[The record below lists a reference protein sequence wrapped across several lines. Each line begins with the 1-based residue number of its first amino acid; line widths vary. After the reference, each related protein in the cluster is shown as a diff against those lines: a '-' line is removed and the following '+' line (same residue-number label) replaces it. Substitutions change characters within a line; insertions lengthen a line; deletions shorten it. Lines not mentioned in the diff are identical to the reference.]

1 MIQNHSEREHALLSP
16 SSSSRW
22 LNCTPS
28 ARLAEN
34 AENKSSVY
42 AEEGTLF
49 HEICEYCL
57 AQWNAGVWEPDPF
70 GEELP
75 ELKDDHLMH
84 PLFKQ
89 EMFKHARNYCDFV
102 MNENYNLE
110 KSDGACKLLLEE
122 KVDISEYAPECFGSV
137 DCQLVGRDTLIV
149 IDLKYG
155 EGVKVY
161 AERNTQM
168 MLYALGAIK
177 GKPSIKT
184 IRLVIAQVRLNH
196 FDVWEISANDLLQWA
211 DKVLKPT
218 AKKAFA
224 GKGEQKMGDWCG
236 FCPVKAQC
244 RKQYEAVVND
254 FDKYEYPELLTEDEI
269 CDLIEKIDKYK
280 GWLESVNKFVYDEA
294 LRGHK
299 WKGYKLVAGRS
310 SRVITDEEA
319 IRQDLLTKKYLE
331 DEIFNIKLKGIGD
344 LEKLVGKKQFS
355 ALYGQYVKSKPGNP
369 KLVPD
374 SAPGDEINPL
384 SDFDIEIA

>member
-110 KSDGACKLLLEE
+110 KSDGACKMLLEE

-161 AERNTQM
+161 AERNTQT

-224 GKGEQKMGDWCG
+224 GNGEQKLGDWCG

-244 RKQYEAVVND
+244 RKQYEAVVSD

-299 WKGYKLVAGRS
+299 WKGYKLVSGRS

-319 IRQDLLTKKYLE
+319 IRQDLLSKKYLE

-384 SDFDIEIA
+384 SDFDIES

>member
-28 ARLAEN
+28 ARLSEN

-110 KSDGACKLLLEE
+110 KSDGACKMLLEE

-137 DCQLVGRDTLIV
+137 DCQLVGRNTLIV

-184 IRLVIAQVRLNH
+184 IHLVIAQVRLNH

-254 FDKYEYPELLTEDEI
+254 FDRYEYPELLTEDEI

-294 LRGHK
+294 LRGRK

-319 IRQDLLTKKYLE
+319 IRQDLLTKRYLE

-355 ALYGQYVKSKPGNP
+355 ALYGQYVRSKPGNP

-384 SDFDIEIA
+384 SDFDIES

>member
-1 MIQNHSEREHALLSP
+1 MNQNHSEREHALLSP

-34 AENKSSVY
+34 AESKSSVY

-49 HEICEYCL
+49 HGICEYCL

-196 FDVWEISANDLLQWA
+196 FDVWEISANDLMQWA

-319 IRQDLLTKKYLE
+319 IRQDLLSKRYLE

-355 ALYGQYVKSKPGNP
+355 ALYGQYVQSKPGNP

-384 SDFDIEIA
+384 SDFDIES

>member
-34 AENKSSVY
+34 TENKSSVY

-70 GEELP
+70 GDELP
-75 ELKDDHLMH
+75 ELKDDHLTH

-110 KSDGACKLLLEE
+110 KSDGVCKLLLEE
-122 KVDISEYAPECFGSV
+122 KVDISEYVPECLGSV

-155 EGVKVY
+155 EGIKVY

-254 FDKYEYPELLTEDEI
+254 FDRYKYPELLTEDEI

-294 LRGHK
+294 LRGRK

-310 SRVITDEEA
+310 GRVITDEEA
-319 IRQDLLTKKYLE
+319 IRQDLLSKKYLE

-384 SDFDIEIA
+384 SDFDIEG

>member
-89 EMFKHARNYCDFV
+89 EMFRHARNYCDFV

-161 AERNTQM
+161 AERNTQL

-244 RKQYEAVVND
+244 RKQYEAVVSD

-319 IRQDLLTKKYLE
+319 IRQDLLTKKYLD

-384 SDFDIEIA
+384 SDFDIES

>member
-1 MIQNHSEREHALLSP
+1 MKENHSEREHALLSP

-34 AENKSSVY
+34 KENKSSVY

-75 ELKDDHLMH
+75 ELKDDHLTH

-89 EMFKHARNYCDFV
+89 EMFRHARNYCDFV

-110 KSDGACKLLLEE
+110 KSDGVCKMLLEE

-218 AKKAFA
+218 AKKAFS

-254 FDKYEYPELLTEDEI
+254 FDRYEYPELLTEDEI

-294 LRGHK
+294 LRGRK

-384 SDFDIEIA
+384 SDFDIES

>member
-1 MIQNHSEREHALLSP
+1 MKQNHSEREHALLSP

-89 EMFKHARNYCDFV
+89 EMFRHARNYCDFV

-110 KSDGACKLLLEE
+110 KSDGACKMLLEE
-122 KVDISEYAPECFGSV
+122 KVDVSEYAPDCFGSV
-137 DCQLVGRDTLIV
+137 DCQLVGRDTLEV

-168 MLYALGAIK
+168 MLYALGALK
-177 GKPSIKT
+177 GKPSIKS

-196 FDVWEISANDLLQWA
+196 FDVWEISANDLLPWA

-224 GKGEQKMGDWCG
+224 GNGEQKIGDWCG

-244 RKQYEAVVND
+244 RKQYEAVVDD

-299 WKGYKLVAGRS
+299 WRGYKLVAGRS

-384 SDFDIEIA
+384 SDFDIES

>member
-1 MIQNHSEREHALLSP
+1 MKQNHSEREHALLSP

-28 ARLAEN
+28 ARLAET

-110 KSDGACKLLLEE
+110 KSDGACKMLLEE

-184 IRLVIAQVRLNH
+184 VRLVIAQVRLNH

-254 FDKYEYPELLTEDEI
+254 FDRYEYPELLTEDEI

-384 SDFDIEIA
+384 SDFDIES

>member
-102 MNENYNLE
+102 INENYNLE

-161 AERNTQM
+161 AERNTQL

-319 IRQDLLTKKYLE
+319 IRQDLLTKKYLD

-374 SAPGDEINPL
+374 SAPGGEINPL
-384 SDFDIEIA
+384 SDFDIES

>member
-1 MIQNHSEREHALLSP
+1 MKQNHSEREHALLSP

-89 EMFKHARNYCDFV
+89 EMFKHARSYCDFV

-122 KVDISEYAPECFGSV
+122 KIDISEYAPECFGSV

-184 IRLVIAQVRLNH
+184 IRLVIAQVRLTH

-224 GKGEQKMGDWCG
+224 GKGEQKLGDWCG

-244 RKQYEAVVND
+244 RKQYEAVVSD

-310 SRVITDEEA
+310 SRVITDEGA
-319 IRQDLLTKKYLE
+319 IRQDLLAKKYLE

-374 SAPGDEINPL
+374 TAPGDEINPL
-384 SDFDIEIA
+384 SDFDIES

>member
-28 ARLAEN
+28 ARLSEN

-89 EMFKHARNYCDFV
+89 EMFRHARNYCDFV

-110 KSDGACKLLLEE
+110 KSDGACKMLLEE

-254 FDKYEYPELLTEDEI
+254 FDRYEYPELLTEDEI

-384 SDFDIEIA
+384 SDFDIES

>member
-1 MIQNHSEREHALLSP
+1 MKQNHSEREHALLSP

-110 KSDGACKLLLEE
+110 KSDGACKMLLEE
-122 KVDISEYAPECFGSV
+122 KVDISEYAPDCFGSV
-137 DCQLVGRDTLIV
+137 DCQLVGRDTLEV

-168 MLYALGAIK
+168 MLYALGALK
-177 GKPSIKT
+177 GKPSIKS

-224 GKGEQKMGDWCG
+224 GKGEQKTGDWCG

-319 IRQDLLTKKYLE
+319 IWQDLLTKKYLE

-374 SAPGDEINPL
+374 SAPGDEINAL
-384 SDFDIEIA
+384 SDFDIES

>member
-110 KSDGACKLLLEE
+110 KSDGACKMLLEE

-224 GKGEQKMGDWCG
+224 GNGEQKLGDWCG

-244 RKQYEAVVND
+244 RKQYEAVVSD

-299 WKGYKLVAGRS
+299 WKGYKLVSGRS

-319 IRQDLLTKKYLE
+319 IRQDLLSKKYLE

-384 SDFDIEIA
+384 SDFDIEG

>member
-110 KSDGACKLLLEE
+110 KSDGECKLLLEE

-224 GKGEQKMGDWCG
+224 GKGEQKLGDWCG

-244 RKQYEAVVND
+244 RKQYEAVVSD

-299 WKGYKLVAGRS
+299 WRGYKLVSGRS

-319 IRQDLLTKKYLE
+319 IRQDLLAKKYLE

-384 SDFDIEIA
+384 SDFDIES

>member
-137 DCQLVGRDTLIV
+137 DCQLVGRDTLII

-161 AERNTQM
+161 AERNAQM
-168 MLYALGAIK
+168 MLYALGALK

-319 IRQDLLTKKYLE
+319 VRQDLLAKKYLK

-384 SDFDIEIA
+384 SDFDIEG

>member
-110 KSDGACKLLLEE
+110 KSDGACKMLLEE

-224 GKGEQKMGDWCG
+224 GNGEQKLGDWCG

-244 RKQYEAVVND
+244 RKQYEAVVSD

-299 WKGYKLVAGRS
+299 WKGYKLVSGRS

-319 IRQDLLTKKYLE
+319 IRQDLLSKKYLE

-384 SDFDIEIA
+384 SYFDIES

>member
-89 EMFKHARNYCDFV
+89 EMFRHARNYCDFV

-161 AERNTQM
+161 AERNTQL

-211 DKVLKPT
+211 NKVLKPV
-218 AKKAFA
+218 AKRAFA
-224 GKGEQKMGDWCG
+224 GEGEQKVGDWCG

-244 RKQYEAVVND
+244 RKQYENVMQD
-254 FDKYEYPELLTEDEI
+254 FERYEYPELLTQEEI
-269 CDLIEKIDKYK
+269 TDLIGKIDSYK
-280 GWLESVNKFVYDEA
+280 SWLESVNKYVYDEA

-319 IRQDLLTKKYLE
+319 IRQDLLAKRYLE

-344 LEKLVGKKQFS
+344 LEKLVGKKVFS
-355 ALYGQYVKSKPGNP
+355 AKYGQYVQSKVGKP

-374 SAPGDEINPL
+374 SAPGDEINAL
-384 SDFDIEIA
+384 SDFDIES

>member
-89 EMFKHARNYCDFV
+89 EMFRHARNYCDFV

-110 KSDGACKLLLEE
+110 KSDGACKMLLEE
-122 KVDISEYAPECFGSV
+122 KVDVSEYAPECFGSV

-224 GKGEQKMGDWCG
+224 GNGEQKLGDWCG

-244 RKQYEAVVND
+244 RKQYEAVVSD

-299 WKGYKLVAGRS
+299 WKGYKLVSGRS

-319 IRQDLLTKKYLE
+319 IRQDLLSKKYLE

-384 SDFDIEIA
+384 SDFDIES

>member
-42 AEEGTLF
+42 AEEGALF

-110 KSDGACKLLLEE
+110 KSDGACKMLLEE

-196 FDVWEISANDLLQWA
+196 FDVWDISANDLLQWA

-224 GKGEQKMGDWCG
+224 GKGEQKLGDWCG

-254 FDKYEYPELLTEDEI
+254 FDRYEYPELLTEDEI

-294 LRGHK
+294 LRGRK

-384 SDFDIEIA
+384 SDFDIES

>member
-1 MIQNHSEREHALLSP
+1 MKQNHSEREHALLSP

-28 ARLAEN
+28 ARLAET
-34 AENKSSVY
+34 AEDKSSVY

-84 PLFKQ
+84 PLFRQ
-89 EMFKHARNYCDFV
+89 EMFKNARNYCDFV

-137 DCQLVGRDTLIV
+137 DCLLVGRDTLIV

-211 DKVLKPT
+211 DRVLKPT

-224 GKGEQKMGDWCG
+224 GKGEQKIGDWCG

-254 FDKYEYPELLTEDEI
+254 FDRYEYPELLTEDEI

-355 ALYGQYVKSKPGNP
+355 ALYGQYVRSKPGNP

-384 SDFDIEIA
+384 SDFDIES

>member
-1 MIQNHSEREHALLSP
+1 MKQNHSEREHALLSP

-89 EMFKHARNYCDFV
+89 EMFRHARNYCDFV

-110 KSDGACKLLLEE
+110 KSDGACKMLLEE
-122 KVDISEYAPECFGSV
+122 KVDISEYAPDCFGSV
-137 DCQLVGRDTLIV
+137 DCQLVGRDTLEV

-168 MLYALGAIK
+168 MLYALGALK
-177 GKPSIKT
+177 GKPSIKS

-224 GKGEQKMGDWCG
+224 GNGEQKIGDWCG

-384 SDFDIEIA
+384 SDFDIES

>member
-84 PLFKQ
+84 PLFKH
-89 EMFKHARNYCDFV
+89 EMFRHARNYCDFV

-110 KSDGACKLLLEE
+110 KSDGACKMLLEE

-161 AERNTQM
+161 AEHNTQM

-184 IRLVIAQVRLNH
+184 ARLVIAQVRLNH

-224 GKGEQKMGDWCG
+224 GEGEQKMGDWCG

-254 FDKYEYPELLTEDEI
+254 FDRYEYPELLTEDEI

-344 LEKLVGKKQFS
+344 LEKLVGKEQFS

-384 SDFDIEIA
+384 SDFDIES

>member
-110 KSDGACKLLLEE
+110 KSDGVCKLLLEE

-184 IRLVIAQVRLNH
+184 VRLVIAQVRLNH

-254 FDKYEYPELLTEDEI
+254 FDRYEYPELLTEDEI

-294 LRGHK
+294 LRGRK

-369 KLVPD
+369 RLVPD

-384 SDFDIEIA
+384 SDFDIES

>member
-42 AEEGTLF
+42 AEEGALF

-110 KSDGACKLLLEE
+110 KSDGACKMLLEE
-122 KVDISEYAPECFGSV
+122 RVDISEYAPECFGSV
-137 DCQLVGRDTLIV
+137 DCQLAGRDTLEV

-168 MLYALGAIK
+168 MLYALGALK
-177 GKPSIKT
+177 GKPSIKS

-224 GKGEQKMGDWCG
+224 GKGEQKIGDWCG

-244 RKQYEAVVND
+244 RKQYEAVVSD

-299 WKGYKLVAGRS
+299 WKGYKLVSGRS
-310 SRVITDEEA
+310 SRVITDEGA
-319 IRQDLLTKKYLE
+319 IRQDLLSKKYLE

-384 SDFDIEIA
+384 SDFDIES

>member
-1 MIQNHSEREHALLSP
+1 MEQNHSEREHALLSP

-34 AENKSSVY
+34 AESKSSVY

-110 KSDGACKLLLEE
+110 KSDGACKMLLEE
-122 KVDISEYAPECFGSV
+122 KVDISEYAPDCFGSV

-168 MLYALGAIK
+168 MLYALGTIK

-224 GKGEQKMGDWCG
+224 GKGEQKLGDWCG

-244 RKQYEAVVND
+244 RKQYEAVVSD

-299 WKGYKLVAGRS
+299 WKGYKLVSGRS

-319 IRQDLLTKKYLE
+319 IRQDLLSKKYLE

-369 KLVPD
+369 KIVPD

-384 SDFDIEIA
+384 SDFDIES

>member
-28 ARLAEN
+28 ARLSEN

-110 KSDGACKLLLEE
+110 KSDGVCKLLLEE

-184 IRLVIAQVRLNH
+184 VRLVIAQVRLNH

-236 FCPVKAQC
+236 FCPVKVQC

-254 FDKYEYPELLTEDEI
+254 FDRYEYPELLTEDEI

-319 IRQDLLTKKYLE
+319 IRQDLLSKRYLE

-384 SDFDIEIA
+384 SDFDIES

>member
-102 MNENYNLE
+102 MNEIYNLE
-110 KSDGACKLLLEE
+110 KSDGACKMLLEE

-161 AERNTQM
+161 AERNTQT

-196 FDVWEISANDLLQWA
+196 FDVWDISANDLLQWA

-224 GKGEQKMGDWCG
+224 GKGEQKLGDWCG

-254 FDKYEYPELLTEDEI
+254 FDRYEYPELLTEDEI

-294 LRGHK
+294 LRGRK

-319 IRQDLLTKKYLE
+319 IRQDLLTKKYLD

-384 SDFDIEIA
+384 SDFDIES

>member
-1 MIQNHSEREHALLSP
+1 MKQNHSEREHALLSP

-42 AEEGTLF
+42 AEEGALF

-89 EMFKHARNYCDFV
+89 EMFRHARNYCDFV

-110 KSDGACKLLLEE
+110 KSDGACKMLLEE
-122 KVDISEYAPECFGSV
+122 KVDISEYAPDCFGSV
-137 DCQLVGRDTLIV
+137 DCQLVGRDTLEV

-168 MLYALGAIK
+168 MLYALGALK
-177 GKPSIKT
+177 GKPSIKS

-224 GKGEQKMGDWCG
+224 GKGEQKTGDWCG

-384 SDFDIEIA
+384 SDFGIES

>member
-49 HEICEYCL
+49 HGICEYCL

-110 KSDGACKLLLEE
+110 KSDGACKMLLEE

-224 GKGEQKMGDWCG
+224 GNGEQKLGDWCG

-244 RKQYEAVVND
+244 RKQYEAVVSD

-299 WKGYKLVAGRS
+299 WKGYKLVSGRS

-319 IRQDLLTKKYLE
+319 IRQDLLSKKYLE

-384 SDFDIEIA
+384 SDFDIES

>member
-110 KSDGACKLLLEE
+110 KSDGACKMLLEE

-224 GKGEQKMGDWCG
+224 GNGEQKLGDWCG

-244 RKQYEAVVND
+244 RKQYEAVVSD
-254 FDKYEYPELLTEDEI
+254 FDKYEYPELLTEYEI

-299 WKGYKLVAGRS
+299 WKGYKLVSGRS

-319 IRQDLLTKKYLE
+319 IRQDLLSKKYLE

-384 SDFDIEIA
+384 SDFDIES

>member
-1 MIQNHSEREHALLSP
+1 MIQNHSKREHALLPP

-75 ELKDDHLMH
+75 KLKDDHLTH

-89 EMFKHARNYCDFV
+89 EMFRHARNYCDFV

-110 KSDGACKLLLEE
+110 KSDGVCKMLLEE
-122 KVDISEYAPECFGSV
+122 KVDISEYVPECFGSV

-168 MLYALGAIK
+168 MLYALGAIE

-224 GKGEQKMGDWCG
+224 GEGEQKMGDWCG

-254 FDKYEYPELLTEDEI
+254 FDRYEYPELLTEDEI
-269 CDLIEKIDKYK
+269 CDLMEKIDKYK

-294 LRGHK
+294 LRGRK

-319 IRQDLLTKKYLE
+319 VRQDLLSKKYLE

-384 SDFDIEIA
+384 SDFDIES

>member
-110 KSDGACKLLLEE
+110 KSDGVCKLLLEE

-184 IRLVIAQVRLNH
+184 VRLVIAQVRLNH

-244 RKQYEAVVND
+244 RKQYEAVVSD

-294 LRGHK
+294 IRGHK
-299 WKGYKLVAGRS
+299 WKGYKLVSGRS

-384 SDFDIEIA
+384 SDFDIEG

>member
-1 MIQNHSEREHALLSP
+1 MNQNHSEREHALLSP

-137 DCQLVGRDTLIV
+137 DCQLVGHDTLEV

-155 EGVKVY
+155 EGVRVY

-168 MLYALGAIK
+168 MLYALGALK

-299 WKGYKLVAGRS
+299 WKGYKLVSGRS

-319 IRQDLLTKKYLE
+319 IRQDLLAKKYLE

-355 ALYGQYVKSKPGNP
+355 ALYGQYVRSKPGNP

-384 SDFDIEIA
+384 SDFDIES

>member
-84 PLFKQ
+84 RLFKQ
-89 EMFKHARNYCDFV
+89 EMFRHARNYCDFV

-161 AERNTQM
+161 AERNTQL

-244 RKQYEAVVND
+244 RKQYEAVVSD

-344 LEKLVGKKQFS
+344 LERLVGKKQFS

-384 SDFDIEIA
+384 SDFDIES

>member
-28 ARLAEN
+28 ARLSEN

-49 HEICEYCL
+49 HGICEYCL

-110 KSDGACKLLLEE
+110 KSDGVCKLLLEE

-254 FDKYEYPELLTEDEI
+254 FDRYEYPELLTEDEI

-384 SDFDIEIA
+384 SDFDIES

>member
-34 AENKSSVY
+34 AETKSSVY

-110 KSDGACKLLLEE
+110 KSDGACKMLLEE

-161 AERNTQM
+161 AERNAQI

-224 GKGEQKMGDWCG
+224 GNGEQKLGDWCG

-244 RKQYEAVVND
+244 RKQYEAVVSD

-299 WKGYKLVAGRS
+299 WKGYKLVSGRS

-319 IRQDLLTKKYLE
+319 IRQDLLSKKYLE

-384 SDFDIEIA
+384 SDFDIES

>member
-70 GEELP
+70 GKELP

-110 KSDGACKLLLEE
+110 KSDGACKMLLEE

-196 FDVWEISANDLLQWA
+196 FDVWDISANDLLQWA

-224 GKGEQKMGDWCG
+224 GKGEQKLGDWCG
-236 FCPVKAQC
+236 FCPIKAQC

-254 FDKYEYPELLTEDEI
+254 FDRYEYPELLTEDEI

-294 LRGHK
+294 LRGRK

-384 SDFDIEIA
+384 SDFDIES

>member
-1 MIQNHSEREHALLSP
+1 MIQNHSEREHALLPP

-137 DCQLVGRDTLIV
+137 DCQLVGRDTLEV

-168 MLYALGAIK
+168 MLYALGALK
-177 GKPSIKT
+177 GKPSIKA

-196 FDVWEISANDLLQWA
+196 FDVWELSANDLLQWA

-319 IRQDLLTKKYLE
+319 IRQDLLSKKYLE
-331 DEIFNIKLKGIGD
+331 DDIFNIKLKGIGD

-384 SDFDIEIA
+384 SDFDMES